1 MQSTDLTLDQLA
13 SQVFSIS
20 STIHLWREHN
30 IEQFSKQSLAKNVL
44 CSRTNALINTYF
56 GNPDDPLVQEIGTQL
71 LDRYKT
77 ADEYLVQLH
86 TAISTAIEMNRSIIN
101 EEKTKVKKVFDNRAR
116 RAQYSPQGRSQ
127 KLEESVLRRINL
139 LPEDVVN
146 HIKEYLPQP
155 ILLAAISIP
164 TYQIHEHFGPL
175 KLKNIKGVYD
185 CIRKNMPAINS
196 QMNHLALRE
205 VLRVEDLEIFRANQP
220 GPSKPQII
228 ARIRDLCYSY
238 NLVLNIVSKM
248 QNNSTRLY
256 VHCKEMSILLT
267 KELTYIY
274 KLMNFVAKPHNNGR
288 AKPKPQST
296 ATTKRKPRSNPNSAA
311 ATPDQNLSI

>member
-13 SQVFSIS
+13 GQVFSIS
-20 STIHLWREHN
+20 PTTHLWRESN
-30 IEQFSKQSLAKNVL
+30 IEQFSRQSLAKTIL
-44 CSRTNALINTYF
+44 CNKTNALINTYF
-56 GNPDDPLVQEIGTQL
+56 GNRDDPLVQDIGTQL

-101 EEKTKVKKVFDNRAR
+101 EEKNKVKKVFDNRAR

-127 KLEESVLRRINL
+127 KLEEMTLARINL
-139 LPEDVVN
+139 LPEDVVR
-146 HIKEYLPQP
+146 HIKEYLTSP

-185 CIRKNMPAINS
+185 CIRKSMPAINS
-196 QMNHLALRE
+196 RMYHLATRE
-205 VLRVEDLEIFRANQP
+205 VIRYEDIAIFSANQP
-220 GPSKPQII
+220 GQSKPQII
-228 ARIRDLCYSY
+228 ARIRDLCYCY

-256 VHCKEMSILLT
+256 VLCKEMNTLLT
-267 KELTYIY
+267 NELTYIY
-274 KLMNFVAKPHNNGR
+274 KLMNFAAKPQNNGR
-288 AKPKPQST
+288 AKPKPQS
-296 ATTKRKPRSNPNSAA
+296 ATKRKPRTNPNSAA
-311 ATPDQNLSI
+311 ATPDPQNISL

>member
-1 MQSTDLTLDQLA
+1 MQSTDLPLDQLA

-20 STIHLWREHN
+20 SSIHIWRESN
-30 IEQFSKQSLAKNVL
+30 IEQFSKQSLSKNVL
-44 CSRTNALINTYF
+44 CSRTSALINTYF
-56 GNPDDPLVQEIGTQL
+56 GNTDDPLVQHIGEQL
-71 LDRYKT
+71 LDRYNT
-77 ADEYLVQLH
+77 ADEYLVKLH

-101 EEKTKVKKVFDNRAR
+101 EEKNKVKKVVDNRAR
-116 RAQYSPQGRSQ
+116 RAQYSPQCRSQ
-127 KLEESVLRRINL
+127 KLEESVLIRINL

-155 ILLAAISIP
+155 IILAAISIP
-164 TYQIHEHFGPL
+164 TYQIYAHFGPL

-205 VLRVEDLEIFRANQP
+205 VLRYEDLTIFTANQP
-220 GPSKPQII
+220 GPSKHQII
-228 ARIRDLCYSY
+228 ARIHDLCYSY

-256 VHCKEMSILLT
+256 AHCKEMSILLT

-274 KLMNFVAKPHNNGR
+274 KLMNFAAKPQNNGR
-288 AKPKPQST
+288 AKPKP
-296 ATTKRKPRSNPNSAA
+296 RSKQNSAA
-311 ATPDQNLSI
+311 ACQNISL

>member
-20 STIHLWREHN
+20 STIHLWRESN

-44 CSRTNALINTYF
+44 CSRTSALINTYF
-56 GNPDDPLVQEIGTQL
+56 GNTDDPLVQHIGEQL
-71 LDRYKT
+71 LDRYNT
-77 ADEYLVQLH
+77 ADEYLVKLH

-101 EEKTKVKKVFDNRAR
+101 EEKNKVKKVIDNGAR

-127 KLEESVLRRINL
+127 KLESVLIRINL

-146 HIKEYLPQP
+146 YIKEYLPQP
-155 ILLAAISIP
+155 IILAAISIP
-164 TYQIHEHFGPL
+164 TYQIHEHFDPL

-185 CIRKNMPAINS
+185 RIRKNMPAINS

-205 VLRVEDLEIFRANQP
+205 VLRYEDLTILRANQP
-220 GPSKPQII
+220 GLSKHQII
-228 ARIRDLCYSY
+228 ARIHDLCYCY

-267 KELTYIY
+267 KELTYVY
-274 KLMNFVAKPHNNGR
+274 KLMNFAAKPQNNGR
-288 AKPKPQST
+288 AKPKP
-296 ATTKRKPRSNPNSAA
+296 RSKPNSAA
-311 ATPDQNLSI
+311 ASPACQNLSL